1 MNRLKMIIKVF
12 QIVLVVVLV
21 GYLIKSNKLDFS
33 KIKLFFTPGFFSVLL
48 IQFLLF
54 LLQVAFISQRQK
66 MLINY
71 IGGNISYYFSL
82 KIALVSTFF
91 NNFLPGGTGGDVLK
105 FYYIKRETGINYS
118 SIGSFILL
126 DRMLGVLGIVMIV
139 SFVLGG
145 LTIFPVQ
152 SLNFIHFFS
161 THRIILYTSLIPVVF
176 LCLLLLL
183 RFDTF
188 SDFIFNVAGKL
199 LFGKQIHNF
208 FLAFKKFAHRRR
220 LLLACI
226 LISAFAHMTSV
237 LSITHLFYELYGK
250 QEALYSFFLSPFIL
264 IASFIPITPGNIG
277 WTEAIGDS
285 IMKITKVGGGATI
298 FAIRRIL
305 ILLFSLTGAVYYITM
320 GKYKSEYPIPENE
333 K

>member
-33 KIKLFFTPGFFSVLL
+33 KIKLFFAPGFFSVLL

-54 LLQVAFISQRQK
+54 LLQVVFISQRQK

-71 IGGNISYYFSL
+71 IGGNISFYFSL
-82 KIALVSTFF
+82 KVALVSTFF

-118 SIGSFILL
+118 SIGSFIIL

-139 SFVLGG
+139 SFVIGG

-161 THRIILYTSLIPVVF
+161 THRIILVVF
-176 LCLLLLL
+176 ICLLMLL

-199 LFGKQIHNF
+199 LLGKQIHHF

-226 LISAFAHMTSV
+226 VISAFAHMSSV
-237 LSITHLFYELYGK
+237 LSITHLFYVLYGK
-250 QEALYSFFLSPFIL
+250 QEAIYSFFLSPFIL
-264 IASFIPITPGNIG
+264 IATFIPITPGNIG
-277 WTEAIGDS
+277 WTEAVGDS
-285 IMKITKVGGGATI
+285 IMSITKVGGGATI
-298 FAIRRIL
+298 FAVRRIL
-305 ILLFSLTGAVYYITM
+305 ILLFSITGALYYVTM
-320 GKYKSEYPIPENE
+320 GIYKSDESLPENE
-333 K
+333 